1 MKKVLQQ
8 LQEQGQNARVLFV
21 NLVKAYNSDSVNREL
36 LWKILKIYR
45 VPLKTIIVL
54 KKLHTNVKY
63 LLHIGEKKVE
73 IEATIGVIQ
82 GNNLG
87 LILFIYLIQAVA
99 TTVDKE
105 MHKANIKQVNF
116 RSRCYKRRKDGMTQ
130 HISSLGKA
138 TNIKNKGKEFN
149 FNKLFYVDN
158 TAFTFLSRNDIERGG
173 KFTQST
179 FIKIWTHCSHRE

>member
-1 MKKVLQQ
+1 MKKALQQ

-21 NLVKAYNSDSVNREL
+21 NLVKAYNSDSVNQEL

-45 VPLKTIIVL
+45 VPLETIIVL

-73 IEATIGVIQ
+73 IEAMIGVIQ

-87 LILFIYLIQAVA
+87 LILFIYLIQAVV
-99 TTVDKE
+99 TTLDTE
-105 MHKANIKQVNF
+105 MHKENIKQVNF
-116 RSRCYKRRKDGMTQ
+116 RFRCYKRRKDGMTQ

-138 TNIKNKGKEFN
+138 TNCSMLTTLHLHSSQGMTSKEGES
-149 FNKLFYVDN
+149 L
-158 TAFTFLSRNDIERGG
+158 LSLLL
-173 KFTQST
+173 
-179 FIKIWTHCSHRE
+179 